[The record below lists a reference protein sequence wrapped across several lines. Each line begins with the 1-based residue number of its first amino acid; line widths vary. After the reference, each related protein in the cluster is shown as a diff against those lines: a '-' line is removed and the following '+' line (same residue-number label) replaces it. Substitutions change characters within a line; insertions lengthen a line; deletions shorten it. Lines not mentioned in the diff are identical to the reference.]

1 MPITWALNNM
11 EKHPRGGQKKK
22 KKNFLNNI
30 FNEKTSKYLSL
41 PHYQRIKF
49 AYLTNDKIK
58 QIKSQK
64 YKNCTLNESTH
75 NGKLK
80 NNCFI
85 KIKKTNNDLSK
96 KIYLINNLN
105 YKNILK
111 IYKTKKRGN
120 NRIKISTKRKLKH
133 VGNSRINGIIKKQKN
148 NISRNNI
155 KNSHKKINYIDMF
168 CQINK
173 DPKKAFKANGNN
185 NKDNPIQRN
194 EKNNAIYAF
203 YINAKKRMQIKNTA
217 TNSELLCNKNCKN
230 IYYIK
235 RNSVTELTNSS
246 VHEQD
251 QTNLNALLQQVNGT
265 RNMCFRQNDGNRQ
278 SDDNHNEI
286 NKNIN
291 KIQSDDN
298 NKGGNDENAFN
309 HDKID
314 NTNNEGNHN
323 GSNTNGGGNNNDG
336 NNNDGNNND
345 GKNNDGNN
353 NDGNNSNGDDNN
365 KDSDNEK
372 DSHDNDKGNES
383 ESSEEG
389 NDKIKK
395 RKSASV
401 RSNSTAYSSVKSE
414 NSKSNYGKRKI
425 VKSSSA
431 SYEND
436 SIIFNSFYDEMSC
449 FYPNNSNSFICS
461 SSDTDNKEKYEKICS
476 YEKGKERKKWKEVER
491 NMNDEAEDEDRHRL
505 NYIENIPNNGRV
517 VYTND
522 INNNGNVKANDKIKE
537 GIEKQNMTYFTRR
550 KKEYENRKRIAEK
563 LRKRIRS
570 EQEIETKLRGNN
582 IDTKDKHIEKD
593 TNIAKMVKKKAHI
606 GEIHPKWCFPKCRR
620 NSLEKYH
627 RIKEKRDSLNLN
639 NKIDISEKRN
649 ENIFSY
655 SEYNMLLLKKTREN
669 KNDNPSKN
677 DIIYHI
683 NTITNVNKKMKVV
696 IIGGGMS
703 GLSAAYILQNNNI
716 DVVIYEARNRLGGKY
731 LYSPK
736 SYKKS
741 FLGEVDFYVN
751 RNNPLINFCLK
762 KNIYNN
768 NINSHLYKHYI
779 YYNNKKIYTY
789 KMRNEFFK
797 LIKKLRSFYEHISN
811 TKYFN
816 DPIIKKQFLY
826 ASFGEVINSEI
837 NKIKEQKHQIK
848 KKKHFKTYIYVKLYM
863 SLIESVC
870 GIKIY
875 SLSIQY
881 IFHNLHYLDIFK
893 NICCTFEL
901 SKIIKKL
908 KKNVKIKKNKIVNKI
923 YSYNDHIKLSF
934 ENYVDTRLYDYCI
947 VTVPIGVLKD
957 SIKFYDGEGGQKK
970 ECKNE
975 KKDSSKKVDLDNCKK
990 RHMNIKDQKND
1001 TPYGEDDPK
1010 NSIKNNNVKEGDE
1023 IDEKR
1028 KKKHEIA
1035 TTTSCHDAKKN
1046 SKDSVSDYH
1055 DADDVSNIKSRK
1067 IKCKDLPNPKKETSE
1082 NHENVPFINTEKEKT
1097 AINKGADY
1105 QTNESS
1111 NNLQSMSD
1119 DFIRNIEVTTNEN
1132 KSVNNLF
1139 SSISASLYTSPGKN
1153 VSSTNNNGYGGNN
1166 ENDEN
1171 IFSSDNEFN
1180 HNKNNDTNCSIS
1192 TKSNQN
1198 VNISN
1203 NYIFDNNMIGNVNK
1217 SDTMENKPSKECLK
1231 KPKCA
1236 ESNTHFNYKNEKG
1249 NKHSN
1254 HNNTGEMVEI
1264 NNIIESF
1271 EKENRYDQL
1280 GNKINT
1286 EKMSF
1291 NTSSKYLPNDNNN
1304 NNHNK
1309 YYSDK
1314 NNNTEENINN
1324 KVVFSSNNSKIKKQ
1338 MHNGKVND
1346 IGTNT
1351 IDCNAPEDKKGKK
1364 ENKDDDKNKAE
1375 KKLEKKL
1382 EKKGNVMKD
1391 RSKKSN
1397 HIGLI
1402 EFIPKLPDWKINS
1415 IKRLGVS
1422 TNNKII
1428 ITLKKRIVKSDQ
1440 NVTIYFNQDKKNSN
1454 TYTMKNTTE
1463 RNLLKNDAN
1472 VNLFT
1477 NDDNEKPSIT
1487 KLYAQNDKDNAPY
1500 FFDPNSFLND
1510 QKIPDQS
1517 IIQENDKKNLDNLKS
1532 SKTEDCINCLNE
1544 LFSFNNS
1551 KNNSNE
1557 KEQDNLSPCLKNLES
1572 KTTESN
1578 VHSFE
1583 QLMST
1588 DNTNNNNEIKDEVR
1602 EWNKS
1607 MQCKNV
1613 NEKANEADDT
1623 ITSRYNCTNVVNN
1636 QRNFP
1641 KESSLIKYLKQEHLL
1656 DDNDKEHKMCY
1667 TNEMCMNKYSHII
1680 FYSAEPIIA
1689 LYFKSKYSKEVNKI
1703 KKKDMKKKKVI
1714 NDCAYFL
1721 KNMIPQ
1727 IQIDKI
1733 YFYDW
1738 TNNKFSRGLNS
1749 YFKKKS
1755 LIIDKDIISFPVNRL
1770 LFAGEHTHSNGC
1782 NSIVDSYLSGK
1793 REAYRIIEKV
1803 NKTIYMDKL
1812 TKCFYTREENYSNFK
1827 KFIDDDSFADTKV
1840 VHPDSCQ
1847 QNVSV
1852 SMENKGNLS
1861 HMTNS
1866 INTQLLFPSINTS
1879 LTATSLA
1886 IPSIGS
1892 VVTSPTEKSLVSKV
1906 APFQLIL
1913 DREEMV
1919 NHKEIVIRNI
1929 NTNSFMYLYDDE
1941 VIGLTDN
1948 EYDSWHDNIRCIF
1961 CNQLQTINNYFI
1973 GIIRLKHISGKYLK
1987 YTCHKGC
1994 LYYNNYI
2001 FNHAYGNRYFNIS
2014 VMFNYLFQKKCS
2026 VCLMNFPS
2034 MKCSIYNCKNFVH
2047 LKCANN
2053 YLSWP
2058 NLGKTSRHESLYC
2071 YKHQY
2076 MHGIYHNYYE
2086 HGTEYYDNDSMLDDE
2101 ERMLRIKKK
2110 RRNIKRKLQKIK
2122 QMKEMKG
2129 IIQIK
2134 GVKYIGET
2142 TNHFNKLCLFN
2153 HISDGNNIRD
2163 TKNLNGIS
2171 NELNYMGN
2179 DNHYMNELECM
2190 DEDNRMY
2197 HLYHINKNASYSFD
2211 EVENPCRKDWNISK
2225 ENSKLYE
2232 RYLAE
2237 KKRKEQ
2243 LLSKAKIDENEK
2255 SITDSDQMSDDIT
2268 DDGEDYYNDVIYS
2281 RQVEKKQK
2289 SKNGKNLCNL
2299 FHDGIMQSNCK
2310 NSMKPRYYGNDENFP
2325 NYANWENQNIY
2336 KESYDGEKISKLC
2349 LKDERQFKRFR
2360 SSSISTTT
2368 ATISSSSSNNVRTIK
2383 IGQLTDNIHANISK
2397 FLKYYQNKN
2406 NSNNSN
2412 SSSNFYSDISS
2423 ILKSENYVN
2432 NNLLKYILKK
2442 YKGIFPSM
2450 NTQYN
2455 MMYNSYQHE
2464 NGAGKNVDKTLLGYS
2479 DFNKDIYR
2487 LNQEKLMNH
2496 YYLFDENNSGNNNIC
2511 VNTNEGYI
2519 KKQNNNY
2526 VGICPPYQYY
2536 GNNVIE
2542 YDDSSFMNG
2551 VKKDCDHHILNKG
2564 ALSYNYNDNKLVG
2577 YSSEDKHS
2585 RIWKN
2590 DNYLNGRYGMKRD
2603 YNSYYDDDFY
2613 DNYFNY
2619 GTDNYMDNYYEGNYM
2634 GGVQRFDSSYYQK
2647 LKNAKNILHSKDN
2660 LSILKNIYKKKEKD
2674 IIKDDKIS
2682 SVNIN
2687 NYENKQN
2694 NNSQFRNSKKE
2705 DFAYYYNRNKQMN
2718 TIGNYVNRMGYENDI
2733 YNGHT
2738 YYPSDHEI
2746 YRIGKNFKEGNKT
2759 KRSKEFTD
2767 RGNDVRYG
2775 YGYDTNKRDNIRNDE
2790 NIKLNQTE
2798 KIEYNNKNINFV
2810 DKQNGIRMRRRIRSD
2825 SKININ
2831 HNRNE
2836 VGGGDGKHNIGQENN
2851 YASYQTYINED
2862 ILKDYFNKC
2871 DQCNFEN
2878 LNKEHIIYK
2887 LIYNYYNNIK
2897 KMKPNLINNNNDPYN
2912 QRKQTTASINNLI
2925 NGAQN
2930 KYIVS
2935 DYEKNIIG
2943 GKQFDKNDMN
2953 KINSVINSGKEIPQS
2968 YLLNDKMYEASRKY
2982 INYRNRKGMNTG
2994 KMLDSVNINMTNN
3007 LNMHNN
3013 TGLRP
3018 QEYSECHFADPHMKQ
3033 NDNNLMEPCLDKK
3046 RLNEIAANSSR
3057 NIKKKNDMNAI
3068 INTLN
3073 EFPDMPLSYKE
3084 AILNSFYK
3092 RKNMGD
3098 DGINGLSGG
3107 GMISG
3112 SAADSTVSDP
3122 VSNEEPNGNL
3132 YKTLYGKEVE
3142 KNQGTMMNKQKICQ
3156 LLRAID
3162 LKKKDVVDYKK
3173 LELLYKIYFENNNAN
3188 LDSNNNNVNSNVNS
3202 NSNNGINPKWKNPNQ
3217 QIIQNKLLEN
3227 YYQGLSGNLQQTE
3240 CNTEFEKRKR
3250 KKQMSK
3256 EGKENISNINYND
3269 NEKLNMSKQRE
3280 TEANGIDRSNQLLI
3294 ASYVKNGGMNMGIN
3308 KGKEKGHEDGTE
3320 HHRNSDEFFHIAKG
3334 KASCRIKQ
3342 ETKTNEYFK
3351 NNNDERNGDY
3361 TNSHILYDNL
3371 IKNNKLGNV
3380 LNMQME
3386 KLTSDIQ
3393 NDQKM
3398 RVSDN
3403 DEIKNMKNYI
3413 LENNLNKNKF
3423 IGKERICSQENIS
3436 NIFNPNFSENEKSL
3450 VNGPIGQ
3457 TEQASQNDKKKKK
3470 KKNVKSEIPQNIYPT
3485 VKPYVHGNSKKSK
3498 VMNDK
3503 SLKGL
3508 EMLDNMIYYM
3518 RMNELK
3524 NLNNSKFFNDLNIK
3538 DKQNFFSIIL
3548 NMKNKHMTTTS
3559 DSIDIN
3565 QKGYETKY
3573 DNIYSMNDTTSI
3585 NNNEKKKIQKKKQDK
3600 LYTSKNMNIIPGYAN
3615 SMWKENNYDDFNYDY
3630 KTIPHSKNISEMID
3644 MRDDVC
3650 NKLHEYPFSEFDHN
3664 AYDVNYRNNMFNGQK
3679 ERNQNT
3685 TDYNQVDPINANENL
3700 MGPPNILDSKY
3711 NLRKKK
3717 MSKNSSLHRKEQA
3730 YSKNENEESIM
3741 DLNLNGEHSGFPSNL
3756 LLKPE
3761 QKKAEIYNN
3770 SNSNN
3775 NNSNSN
3781 SNSNIIGGMP
3791 QNMEMMQK
3799 HNLLPLDYL
3808 GMRKR
3813 QRIKKK
3819 EPLQKNFKIKPVPIS
3834 QMDEQINSESN
3845 GEMSDNIGMSTTSK
3859 YPIPPINNKNN
3870 YYNVNNLNYKEY
3882 NNSQLMDL
3890 NLEDQIKLTD
3900 NIYKK
3905 YKKNDTLSD
3914 NTDDDIQSNLNQF
3927 KKRKRKKDIYELI
3940 GDKYDPNM
3948 KLEFQNRGMAM
3959 THAYNDNN
3967 REMNKLTRH
3976 HSLLLPEEDEEDS
3989 NSEENCTKSDRSNF
4003 SAPTNGIKNYNNRNK
4018 VGMDKVGM
4026 DKVGIDK
4033 ELPKLKEFVN
4043 MNKKKNMELEQ
4054 LLKLLRKNKNIQ
4066 SNYIDFPQKK
4076 KKKIIESQVANSGD
4090 ENKMGE
4096 KKKKKKW
4103 EYNSRIKEAN
4113 YLDFLQDYVEAGDST
4128 SVRHKNSIYNNGDIK
4143 QNGVINRNIYNKKV
4157 NHNSGSLEER
4167 MHNND
4172 IDNHDMKDSYMKH
4185 MLRDYL
4191 KGYASTLKN
4200 TDTNIF
4206 KSGALHDGKKEV
4218 AIKKKMTM
4226 DSDPKYSNISSNS
4239 QTTHSSSGRSSE
4251 SSESGNH
4258 EKYNGN
4264 KNNDINNN
4272 NNNVEEQT
4280 HYNYVNKHFPTFI
4293 PPNDRMFN
4301 PLNAHSNKIGEATSG
4316 NSNEVNVVGNGKIHE
4331 KNNYPINKQQDP
4343 NNKYEKNGNMNLMGN
4358 QATYSIIKYNLT
4370 KNNLINNVLSDM
4382 KSNLSQKNIFKNSSN
4397 TAPTTNNNY
4406 LNITDETQSMQN
4418 FHKKRRKL

>member
-11 EKHPRGGQKKK
+11 EKHPRGRQKKNNK
-22 KKNFLNNI
+22 YILNNI
-30 FNEKTSKYLSL
+30 FNEKTSKYLSF

-49 AYLTNDKIK
+49 TYLINEKIK

-64 YKNCTLNESTH
+64 YKNCALESIH
-75 NGKLK
+75 SGKLK
-80 NNCFI
+80 NNCFT
-85 KIKKTNNDLSK
+85 KIKQTNNALFK
-96 KIYLINNLN
+96 KIYLLNNLD
-105 YKNILK
+105 YKSILK
-111 IYKTKKRGN
+111 KYKTKKREK
-120 NRIKISTKRKLKH
+120 NRIKIITKRKLKH

-148 NISRNNI
+148 DIFRKNI
-155 KNSHKKINYIDMF
+155 KILHKKINYIDMF

-173 DPKKAFKANGNN
+173 KSQKAFKDNGN
-185 NKDNPIQRN
+185 NKDNNIQKS
-194 EKNNAIYAF
+194 EKKNAIYAF
-203 YINAKKRMQIKNTA
+203 YINAKKRMQIKNT
-217 TNSELLCNKNCKN
+217 TINSELLCNKNCKN

-235 RNSVTELTNSS
+235 RNSVADLTNSS
-246 VHEQD
+246 VHEHGQS
-251 QTNLNALLQQVNGT
+251 NFNALLQQFNDT
-265 RNMCFRQNDGNRQ
+265 RNVCFRQNDGNRQ
-278 SDDNHNEI
+278 RDGNHNEI

-291 KIQSDDN
+291 NIQYDDN
-298 NKGGNDENAFN
+298 DNDKEGNDGNAFN
-309 HDKID
+309 HDKIG
-314 NTNNEGNHN
+314 NTNEGNHN
-323 GSNTNGGGNNNDG
+323 GSNNSGDGNNNNGNNNNGNINNGNNNDG
-336 NNNDGNNND
+336 NNNDENNN
-345 GKNNDGNN
+345 NGN
-353 NDGNNSNGDDNN
+353 DNN
-365 KDSDNEK
+365 KDS
-372 DSHDNDKGNES
+372 DNDKGNES

-389 NDKIKK
+389 SDKIKK

-414 NSKSNYGKRKI
+414 NSKGNYGKKKI

-461 SSDTDNKEKYEKICS
+461 SSDTDNMEKSEKICS
-476 YEKGKERKKWKEVER
+476 YEKGKRRKKWKEIEG
-491 NMNDEAEDEDRHRL
+491 NMEDEAEDEGRHRL
-505 NYIENIPNNGRV
+505 NYLENIPNNDRV
-517 VYTND
+517 VYTDD
-522 INNNGNVKANDKIKE
+522 INNNVDAKANDKIEE
-537 GIEKQNMTYFTRR
+537 GMERQNMTYFTR

-563 LRKRIRS
+563 IRKRIRN

-593 TNIAKMVKKKAHI
+593 TNIAKMVKKNAHI

-627 RIKEKRDSLNLN
+627 RIKEKRGSLNLN

-655 SEYNMLLLKKTREN
+655 SEYNILLLKKTRGN

-696 IIGGGMS
+696 IIGGGIS

-716 DVVIYEARNRLGGKY
+716 DVVVYEARNRLGGKY

-816 DPIIKKQFLY
+816 DPIIKKQFLH

-837 NKIKEQKHQIK
+837 NKIKEQKHQTKQK
-848 KKKHFKTYIYVKLYM
+848 KYFKTYIYVKLYM

-870 GIKIY
+870 GIKIH

-934 ENYVDTRLYDYCI
+934 ENYVDTILYDYCI

-957 SIKFYDGEGGQKK
+957 SIKFYDEEGGQKK
-970 ECKNE
+970 ECKSK
-975 KKDSSKKVDLDNCKK
+975 KKDNSKKVDLDNCKK
-990 RHMNIKDQKND
+990 RHMKIKDQKND
-1001 TPYGEDDPK
+1001 TGYGEDDPK
-1010 NSIKNNNVKEGDE
+1010 NSIKNNIKGDE
-1023 IDEKR
+1023 MDEK
-1028 KKKHEIA
+1028 KKKHEIV

-1055 DADDVSNIKSRK
+1055 DADDISNMKSRR

-1082 NHENVPFINTEKEKT
+1082 NHENIPFINTETEKT

-1119 DFIRNIEVTTNEN
+1119 AFIRNIEVTTNEN
-1132 KSVNNLF
+1132 KSINNLF

-1153 VSSTNNNGYGGNN
+1153 VSSTNNNGYSGNN

-1171 IFSSDNEFN
+1171 IFTSDNEFN

-1192 TKSNQN
+1192 AKSNQN
-1198 VNISN
+1198 VSISN
-1203 NYIFDNNMIGNVNK
+1203 NCIFNNNMIDNANK
-1217 SDTMENKPSKECLK
+1217 NDTMENKPSKEYLK
-1231 KPKCA
+1231 NQKCA
-1236 ESNTHFNYKNEKG
+1236 ESNTHFNYKNKNEKG

-1254 HNNTGEMVEI
+1254 HNTGEMVEI

-1271 EKENRYDQL
+1271 EKENRCDKL

-1286 EKMSF
+1286 EKMCF
-1291 NTSSKYLPNDNNN
+1291 NTKKYLFNDNNN

-1324 KVVFSSNNSKIKKQ
+1324 KVVFSSNHSKIKKQ
-1338 MHNGKVND
+1338 IYNGKVND
-1346 IGTNT
+1346 IGTNA
-1351 IDCNAPEDKKGKK
+1351 IDCNAPEGKKLKK
-1364 ENKDDDKNKAE
+1364 ENRDNNKNKA
-1375 KKLEKKL
+1375 EKKL
-1382 EKKGNVMKD
+1382 EKKGNVMKNT
-1391 RSKKSN
+1391 SKKSN
-1397 HIGLI
+1397 HSGLI

-1428 ITLKKRIVKSDQ
+1428 ITLKKRVVKSDQ
-1440 NVTIYFNQDKKNSN
+1440 NITIYFNQDRKNSN
-1454 TYTMKNTTE
+1454 TYTTKNTIE
-1463 RNLLKNDAN
+1463 KNLLRNDAN

-1477 NDDNEKPSIT
+1477 NDDNEKPNIPE
-1487 KLYAQNDKDNAPY
+1487 LYSQNDKDNDNVPY
-1500 FFDPNSFLND
+1500 FFEPNSFLND

-1517 IIQENDKKNLDNLKS
+1517 MIEESDKKNPNNLKF
-1532 SKTEDCINCLNE
+1532 SKTEDCINNLNE

-1557 KEQDNLSPCLKNLES
+1557 KEQDNLSPCLKNLEP
-1572 KTTESN
+1572 KGTESN

-1583 QLMST
+1583 QLIST
-1588 DNTNNNNEIKDEVR
+1588 DNTNNNNETKNELR

-1613 NEKANEADDT
+1613 KEKTNDTDD
-1623 ITSRYNCTNVVNN
+1623 ITTFRYNCTNMVNN
-1636 QRNFP
+1636 QRKFP
-1641 KESSLIKYLKQEHLL
+1641 KESTLIKYLKQEHLL

-1689 LYFKSKYSKEVNKI
+1689 LYFKSKYNKEVNKI
-1703 KKKDMKKKKVI
+1703 KKKDMKKKKII

-1721 KNMIPQ
+1721 KNMLPQ
-1727 IQIDKI
+1727 IKIEKI

-1738 TNNKFSRGLNS
+1738 DNNKFSRGSNS
-1749 YFKKKS
+1749 YLKKKS

-1812 TKCFYTREENYSNFK
+1812 TKCFYTREENNYNFK
-1827 KFIDDDSFADTKV
+1827 KFIDDDNFVDTKIIN
-1840 VHPDSCQ
+1840 PDPCQ
-1847 QNVSV
+1847 KNAPV
-1852 SMENKGNLS
+1852 SMKNKGNLS
-1861 HMTNS
+1861 QMTNS
-1866 INTQLLFPSINTS
+1866 INTQLLIPSINTS
-1879 LTATSLA
+1879 LTSTSLA

-1892 VVTSPTEKSLVSKV
+1892 VVTSPTDKSLVSKV
-1906 APFQLIL
+1906 DPFQLIL
-1913 DREEMV
+1913 DCEEMV
-1919 NHKEIVIRNI
+1919 NYKEIVIRNI
-1929 NTNSFMYLYDDE
+1929 NTNLFMYLYDDE
-1941 VIGLTDN
+1941 VIGLTNN
-1948 EYDSWHDNIRCIF
+1948 EYDIWHDNIRCIF

-2086 HGTEYYDNDSMLDDE
+2086 HGPEYYDSDSMLDDE
-2101 ERMLRIKKK
+2101 ERMLKIKKR
-2110 RRNIKRKLQKIK
+2110 RRNIKKKLQKIK

-2142 TNHFNKLCLFN
+2142 ANHFNKLCLFN

-2163 TKNLNGIS
+2163 TKNINAIG

-2179 DNHYMNELECM
+2179 YNHYMNELECM

-2197 HLYHINKNASYSFD
+2197 QLYHINKNASYSFNGM
-2211 EVENPCRKDWNISK
+2211 ENTCRKDWNITK
-2225 ENSKLYE
+2225 ENSKPYE
-2232 RYLAE
+2232 RYIAE

-2243 LLSKAKIDENEK
+2243 LLSNEKIYENEK
-2255 SITDSDQMSDDIT
+2255 SITDSDQMSDDTI
-2268 DDGEDYYNDVIYS
+2268 DDGEDYSNDVIYS
-2281 RQVEKKQK
+2281 RQIEKTQK

-2299 FHDGIMQSNCK
+2299 FHDGIMQRNYK
-2310 NSMKPRYYGNDENFP
+2310 NSLKPRYYGNDKNFP
-2325 NYANWENQNIY
+2325 DYTNWENQNMY
-2336 KESYDGEKISKLC
+2336 NESYYGENFSKLC
-2349 LKDERQFKRFR
+2349 LKNERKFKRYR

-2412 SSSNFYSDISS
+2412 SSSNLYSDISS
-2423 ILKSENYVN
+2423 ILKNENYVN
-2432 NNLLKYILKK
+2432 NNFLKYILKK

-2455 MMYNSYQHE
+2455 MMYNSYQNE
-2464 NGAGKNVDKTLLGYS
+2464 NGSGKKVDKTLLGYS

-2487 LNQEKLMNH
+2487 LNQEKLMNN
-2496 YYLFDENNSGNNNIC
+2496 YYLFDENSGNSNNNIY

-2519 KKQNNNY
+2519 KEQNNNY
-2526 VGICPPYQYY
+2526 AGICSPYQYY
-2536 GNNVIE
+2536 GNNMLE
-2542 YDDSSFMNG
+2542 YYDNSFIND
-2551 VKKDCDHHILNKG
+2551 VKKDYNHMLNKG
-2564 ALSYNYNDNKLVG
+2564 TLPSNNNKLFG

-2590 DNYLNGRYGMKRD
+2590 NNYLNGRYGMRRD
-2603 YNSYYDDDFY
+2603 YNSYYDGDFY

-2619 GTDNYMDNYYEGNYM
+2619 ETDNYMDNYYEGNYR
-2634 GGVQRFDSSYYQK
+2634 GIQRFDSSYYQK
-2647 LKNAKNILHSKDN
+2647 LKNDKNILHSKDN
-2660 LSILKNIYKKKEKD
+2660 LSILKNIYKKKGKD
-2674 IIKDDKIS
+2674 IIKDDQIS
-2682 SVNIN
+2682 GDIN

-2694 NNSQFRNSKKE
+2694 NNINFRNEKKE
-2705 DFAYYYNRNKQMN
+2705 DFVYHYNRNKQMN
-2718 TIGNYVNRMGYENDI
+2718 TIGNYVNSMGHENHI
-2733 YNGHT
+2733 YNDHT

-2746 YRIGKNFKEGNKT
+2746 YKIGKNFKEGNKT
-2759 KRSKEFTD
+2759 KRSKEFND
-2767 RGNDVRYG
+2767 RENGVIYDYEYGN
-2775 YGYDTNKRDNIRNDE
+2775 NKRDNIRNDE

-2798 KIEYNNKNINFV
+2798 KIEYNNKNVNFV
-2810 DKQNGIRMRRRIRSD
+2810 DKQNGIRMIRRIRSD
-2825 SKININ
+2825 SKISIN
-2831 HNRNE
+2831 HNRND
-2836 VGGGDGKHNIGQENN
+2836 VGGGDGKNNIGQENN
-2851 YASYQTYINED
+2851 YASYQNDSNKD
-2862 ILKDYFNKC
+2862 ILKEYFNKY
-2871 DQCNFEN
+2871 DQCNSGNF
-2878 LNKEHIIYK
+2878 NKEHIIYK

-2897 KMKPNLINNNNDPYN
+2897 KMKPNLISNNDPYN
-2912 QRKQTTASINNLI
+2912 QRKQTTSTNNLI
-2925 NGAQN
+2925 NGTQN

-2935 DYEKNIIG
+2935 DYEKTIMG
-2943 GKQFDKNDMN
+2943 EKQFDKSDMN

-2968 YLLNDKMYEASRKY
+2968 YLLNDKIYEASRKY
-2982 INYRNRKGMNTG
+2982 INYRNRKGMNAG
-2994 KMLDSVNINMTNN
+2994 KMLDSVNINMASN

-3013 TGLRP
+3013 AAMRP
-3018 QEYSECHFADPHMKQ
+3018 QEYSEEHFTDPHMKQ
-3033 NDNNLMEPCLDKK
+3033 IDNNIMETCLDKK
-3046 RLNEIAANSSR
+3046 RLNEIAARSSR
-3057 NIKKKNDMNAI
+3057 NIKKKNDMNTI

-3073 EFPDMPLSYKE
+3073 EFPDIPLSYKE

-3092 RKNMGD
+3092 RKNMVD
-3098 DGINGLSGG
+3098 DGANGLSGG
-3107 GMISG
+3107 GGISG

-3122 VSNEEPNGNL
+3122 GSNEEPNGNL

-3142 KNQGTMMNKQKICQ
+3142 KNKGTMMNKQKICQ

-3162 LKKKDVVDYKK
+3162 LKKKDVVDYRK
-3173 LELLYKIYFENNNAN
+3173 LELLYKIYFENNNGN
-3188 LDSNNNNVNSNVNS
+3188 LHSNNNNGNS
-3202 NSNNGINPKWKNPNQ
+3202 NSNNSINPKWKNTNQ
-3217 QIIQNKLLEN
+3217 QVIQNKLLEN
-3227 YYQGLSGNLQQTE
+3227 YYQGLSGNLQQNE

-3256 EGKENISNINYND
+3256 EGKENVSNIKYND
-3269 NEKLNMSKQRE
+3269 HVIGNENLNVSKQRE
-3280 TEANGIDRSNQLLI
+3280 VESNGINRSNQLLI
-3294 ASYVKNGGMNMGIN
+3294 ASYVKNVGMNMGII

-3320 HHRNSDEFFHIAKG
+3320 NRNSDEFFHIAKG
-3334 KASCRIKQ
+3334 KTSCRIKQ
-3342 ETKTNEYFK
+3342 ETKTKANEYFK

-3361 TNSHILYDNL
+3361 TNSHIIYDNL

-3436 NIFNPNFSENEKSL
+3436 NIFNPNFSENEKNL
-3450 VNGPIGQ
+3450 ANGPIGQ
-3457 TEQASQNDKKKKK
+3457 SEQASQNDKKKKK
-3470 KKNVKSEIPQNIYPT
+3470 KKNVKSEIPQTIYPT
-3485 VKPYVHGNSKKSK
+3485 VKPYVHGNTKKSK
-3498 VMNDK
+3498 AMNDK

-3538 DKQNFFSIIL
+3538 DKQNFFSMIL
-3548 NMKNKHMTTTS
+3548 NMKNKQMTS

-3565 QKGYETKY
+3565 QKGYENKY
-3573 DNIYSMNDTTSI
+3573 DNIFSMDTST
-3585 NNNEKKKIQKKKQDK
+3585 NNNEKKKTQKKKQDK
-3600 LYTSKNMNIIPGYAN
+3600 LYTSKNMNIPGYAN
-3615 SMWKENNYDDFNYDY
+3615 DIWKENNYDDFNYDY
-3630 KTIPHSKNISEMID
+3630 KTIPYSKNISEMID
-3644 MRDDVC
+3644 IRDDVC
-3650 NKLHEYPFSEFDHN
+3650 NKLHDYPFNEFDHN
-3664 AYDVNYRNNMFNGQK
+3664 AYDVNYRNNMLNGQK
-3679 ERNQNT
+3679 ERNDNT
-3685 TDYNQVDPINANENL
+3685 TYYNQLDPINTNENL
-3700 MGPPNILDSKY
+3700 ISPPNILDSKY

-3717 MSKNSSLHRKEQA
+3717 INKNSSLQRKEQV

-3741 DLNLNGEHSGFPSNL
+3741 DLNLNGDHSGFSSNL

-3761 QKKAEIYNN
+3761 QKKVEIYNN
-3770 SNSNN
+3770 SNN
-3775 NNSNSN
+3775 
-3781 SNSNIIGGMP
+3781 NIIGGMP
-3791 QNMEMMQK
+3791 QNMEIIQK

-3819 EPLQKNFKIKPVPIS
+3819 EPLQRNLKIRPMPIS

-3845 GEMSDNIGMSTTSK
+3845 GEMSDNIGMSTISK
-3859 YPIPPINNKNN
+3859 YPITPTNNKNN

-3882 NNSQLMDL
+3882 SNLQLMDL
-3890 NLEDQIKLTD
+3890 NLEEQIKLTD

-3905 YKKNDTLSD
+3905 YNKNGTLSD
-3914 NTDDDIQSNLNQF
+3914 TDDDAQSNLNQF

-3940 GDKYDPNM
+3940 GDKYDPNL

-3959 THAYNDNN
+3959 GHAYNDND
-3967 REMNKLTRH
+3967 RERNKLTRH
-3976 HSLLLPEEDEEDS
+3976 YSLLLPEEDEEDS
-3989 NSEENCTKSDRSNF
+3989 NSDENCTKSDRSNF
-4003 SAPTNGIKNYNNRNK
+4003 SAPTNCIKNYNNKNK
-4018 VGMDKVGM
+4018 I
-4026 DKVGIDK
+4026 GINK
-4033 ELPKLKEFVN
+4033 ELPRLKEFIN

-4066 SNYIDFPQKK
+4066 SNYIDFPKK

-4090 ENKMGE
+4090 DDEKKMGE

-4103 EYNSRIKEAN
+4103 EYNSRIKQAN
-4113 YLDFLQDYVEAGDST
+4113 YLDFLHGYVEAGDSN
-4128 SVRHKNSIYNNGDIK
+4128 SVRHKSNIYNNGDSK
-4143 QNGVINRNIYNKKV
+4143 HNGIVNMHIYNK
-4157 NHNSGSLEER
+4157 NLNYNSSLEER
-4167 MHNND
+4167 RHNND

-4191 KGYASTLKN
+4191 KGYASTFKN
-4200 TDTNIF
+4200 THTNPF
-4206 KSGALHDGKKEV
+4206 KSDALHDVKKEV
-4218 AIKKKMTM
+4218 PIKKKKTM

-4251 SSESGNH
+4251 SSECGR
-4258 EKYNGN
+4258 EKKYNGD

-4272 NNNVEEQT
+4272 AEEKN
-4280 HYNYVNKHFPTFI
+4280 HYNYVNKQFPTFI
-4293 PPNDRMFN
+4293 SNDRMLDPSHIHN
-4301 PLNAHSNKIGEATSG
+4301 NNIGEGTSG
-4316 NSNEVNVVGNGKIHE
+4316 NNNEVNVVGSGKTHE
-4331 KNNYPINKQQDP
+4331 KNNYTLNKQQNS
-4343 NNKYEKNGNMNLMGN
+4343 NNKYEKNANMNLMGN

-4382 KSNLSQKNIFKNSSN
+4382 KSNMSQKNMFKNSNN
-4397 TAPTTNNNY
+4397 TTTTTNNNY
-4406 LNITDETQSMQN
+4406 LNITDETQNMKN